1 MTLKF
6 ATALAVMLIVTAEPA
21 YALGLGDLAKIVLG
35 NGATV
40 QKAADTC
47 ANKVMLAPEE
57 TLALTIARQAAQ
69 SALPSAQF
77 LTLDT
82 AANSQA
88 VTQSQAPGFCNKTA
102 KRKNVLIDAVKKA
115 GQKLITARVLG
126 L

>member
-1 MTLKF
+1 MDRKTGW
-6 ATALAVMLIVTAEPA
+6 ALVAGAIMISVPA

-47 ANKVMLAPEE
+47 ADKVTLAPAE
-57 TLALTIARQAAQ
+57 TLALSIARQAAQ
-69 SALPSAQF
+69 SALPPEQF

-82 AANSQA
+82 SANSQA
-88 VTQSQAPGFCNKTA
+88 VTKSQAPGFCKDTA

-115 GQKLITARVLG
+115 GQRLITARVLG